1 MVLADA
7 VSERAAR
14 PRRPRIGGR
23 FVISCERW
31 KDGFVVTVEGAR
43 ILRHSS
49 SFPSIF
55 LGTPK
60 ERKGS
65 ESPADSENGAAIVW
79 RSFGPCG
86 IVNEGPDLT
95 VLEFRSL
102 CTIRISYAGRVLHI
116 GFFPSG
122 ATGMGIRLRLGANP
136 SEMVFGAGP
145 STLYNLKKGGIALS
159 AAEKQPPFSRTPTVF
174 SSTGTWIHLEGSGS
188 SAWRFRPSLTELSCS
203 EMPEE
208 IALGFG
214 KTPAM
219 GMELLTRYKS
229 NKRRGR
235 ESGNRGRLPEALL
248 AGILADGGEWVDL
261 QADAA
266 LRALPPD
273 SARSRNTADLVRA
286 ILSLSLSGEG
296 NVYIPI
302 GGPDS
307 ASGGLDR
314 LHSLEIAAFG
324 PLFLI
329 CPSPVHL
336 DGAARRLAAASS
348 IYEMLKPYRERCA
361 DEWVRDG
368 MPALSHPALRFPAE
382 SELWNY
388 DDQYMF
394 GPDLLLAPSAD
405 EGSVDEPRTRLLH
418 LPDDEWV
425 HLWTSRRYGG
435 GNVVV
440 DAPAGKPAV
449 FYRSRSDFAPL
460 FDEIRRKATRM

>member
-1 MVLADA
+1 
-7 VSERAAR
+7 
-14 PRRPRIGGR
+14 
-23 FVISCERW
+23 
-31 KDGFVVTVEGAR
+31 
-43 ILRHSS
+43 
-49 SFPSIF
+49 
-55 LGTPK
+55 
-60 ERKGS
+60 
-65 ESPADSENGAAIVW
+65 
-79 RSFGPCG
+79 
-86 IVNEGPDLT
+86 
-95 VLEFRSL
+95 
-102 CTIRISYAGRVLHI
+102 
-116 GFFPSG
+116 
-122 ATGMGIRLRLGANP
+122 
-136 SEMVFGAGP
+136 
-145 STLYNLKKGGIALS
+145 
-159 AAEKQPPFSRTPTVF
+159 
-174 SSTGTWIHLEGSGS
+174 
-188 SAWRFRPSLTELSCS
+188 
-203 EMPEE
+203 MPEE
-208 IALGFG
+208 IAFGFG

-229 NKRRGR
+229 NKRCGSRG
-235 ESGNRGRLPEALL
+235 EGRGRLPEALL
-248 AGILADGGEWVDL
+248 AGVLAEGGLGADL
-261 QADAA
+261 QIEAA

-273 SARSRNTADLVRA
+273 SARPRNTADLVRA

-296 NVYIPI
+296 NVYMPI

-307 ASGGLDR
+307 GSVGLNR

-329 CPSPVHL
+329 GPSAAAL
-336 DGAARRLAAASS
+336 EDEAARRLAAASS

-405 EGSVDEPRTRLLH
+405 EGSVDAPRTRLLH

-435 GNVVV
+435 GSVVV